1 MTGDFKR
8 KALANQLND
17 MQKSYDRAWSKVNS
31 LTARVEE
38 LWNENR
44 ALRERLGDFDR
55 VERAL
60 GRDTVET
67 IVQKEK
73 SLEEIQR
80 MQKKGQKRKI
90 DRGER

>member
-1 MTGDFKR
+1 
-8 KALANQLND
+8 
-17 MQKSYDRAWSKVNS
+17 MQRSYERAWSRVNS
-31 LTARVEE
+31 LTDRVEE

-44 ALRERLGDFDR
+44 VLKERLGDFNR

-73 SLEEIQR
+73 MIEQAEKE
-80 MQKKGQKRKI
+80 QKWAKRRKM
-90 DRGER
+90 DRGAR

>member
-1 MTGDFKR
+1 
-8 KALANQLND
+8 

-73 SLEEIQR
+73 RLEEVQR
-80 MQKKGQKRKI
+80 IQKKEQKRKI
-90 DRGER
+90 NRGER